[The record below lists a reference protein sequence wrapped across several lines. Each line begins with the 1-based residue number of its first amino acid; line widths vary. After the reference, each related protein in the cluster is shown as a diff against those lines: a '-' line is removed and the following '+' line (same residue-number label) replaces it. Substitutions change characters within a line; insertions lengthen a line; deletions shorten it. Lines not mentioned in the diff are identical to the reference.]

1 MSKSELNRYRQ
12 RLLTMGKR
20 IQGDFSAVAGDA
32 LRRTGGEAA
41 GNLSNAPFHLAD
53 LSNDTMEHEVA
64 VGLLENQGQI
74 LEQISAA
81 LERIGAGVYGQCQEC
96 GKQIPDERLDAI
108 PYTPHCVRCAAEM
121 QAQQG

>member
-20 IQGDFSAVAGDA
+20 IQGDFSAVADDA

-81 LERIGAGVYGQCQEC
+81 LERIGAGGYGQCQEC
-96 GKQIPDERLDAI
+96 SKQIPDERLDAI
-108 PYTPHCVRCAAEM
+108 PYTPYCVRCAAEI
-121 QAQQG
+121 QAEQG